1 MYGMQRSRKDGQSE
15 LIEGQG
21 TGTSDSIKKNVPA
34 GSFIMPADSTQKIG
48 PKNLKKLG
56 SPQPVNLSNGEFQIP
71 PEQVHQVG
79 VQALEQMKDA
89 THTPVPDQQG
99 FGFKPELF
107 FANGGL
113 VPFEEE
119 ATRRQQNKIGGPQM
133 RDVTPIN
140 RQLPVAANA
149 PTTNANIRFPQFNTP
164 TTGQMLKSS
173 LGNGAK
179 GLGAFHFAASGIGGA
194 VTGYNTP
201 TEDYRERF
209 GMETNDP
216 SLAGDIGVRGLG
228 VLSDVGNAASFGIL
242 GRNFADKQRINAEN
256 ANAAQQKRFDEWN
269 AKKNSTVANPF
280 GQEAKPTA
288 TANTPAVN
296 TQNTQQQN
304 PYAIQ
309 QNGNSFSYANPGA
322 AAQAREQG
330 VPEGQTSNVI
340 GGIRRTTDPRGVA
353 NLFANTREMGPTQE
367 QIDREVAQLSGFGM
381 RGFGGVSQPS
391 TPQRTPE
398 QEAERQ
404 QLIRMATT
412 PVAGAR
418 GITANQMR
426 MLGELQQ
433 GDDNRAQQRYV
444 TDANNAASVMQ
455 TGMREIG
462 QTGRTAMQEQGTND
476 RFGANLGLDA
486 QKFQA
491 TNDLANRE
499 FNLNAAE
506 KGFGIR
512 NSARVEKLYEQ
523 LDTAKTDEDRKSIQE
538 KINRYTGGKADTGK
552 DRYMTIGGGQVYD
565 NQAGLINQPQR
576 LFDTQT
582 QKFIDSPQAE
592 STVDSS
598 KFKEG
603 QVYTDGNGN
612 RAVYKN
618 GQFQPVK

>member
-1 MYGMQRSRKDGQSE
+1 MYGMQRPKKDGQSE

-149 PTTNANIRFPQFNTP
+149 PPTNANIRFPQFNTP

-179 GLGAFHFAASGIGGA
+179 GLGAFHLAASGIGGA

-209 GMETNDP
+209 GMQTDDP
-216 SLAGDIGVRGLG
+216 SLAGDLGVRGLG

-256 ANAAQQKRFDEWN
+256 ANAAQQLSLIHISE
-269 AKKNSTVANPF
+269 
-280 GQEAKPTA
+280 PT
-288 TANTPAVN
+288 
-296 TQNTQQQN
+296 
-304 PYAIQ
+304 
-309 QNGNSFSYANPGA
+309 
-322 AAQAREQG
+322 
-330 VPEGQTSNVI
+330 
-340 GGIRRTTDPRGVA
+340 RR
-353 NLFANTREMGPTQE
+353 
-367 QIDREVAQLSGFGM
+367 S
-381 RGFGGVSQPS
+381 
-391 TPQRTPE
+391 
-398 QEAERQ
+398 
-404 QLIRMATT
+404 
-412 PVAGAR
+412 
-418 GITANQMR
+418 
-426 MLGELQQ
+426 
-433 GDDNRAQQRYV
+433 
-444 TDANNAASVMQ
+444 
-455 TGMREIG
+455 
-462 QTGRTAMQEQGTND
+462 
-476 RFGANLGLDA
+476 
-486 QKFQA
+486 
-491 TNDLANRE
+491 
-499 FNLNAAE
+499 
-506 KGFGIR
+506 
-512 NSARVEKLYEQ
+512 
-523 LDTAKTDEDRKSIQE
+523 
-538 KINRYTGGKADTGK
+538 
-552 DRYMTIGGGQVYD
+552 
-565 NQAGLINQPQR
+565 
-576 LFDTQT
+576 
-582 QKFIDSPQAE
+582 
-592 STVDSS
+592 
-598 KFKEG
+598 
-603 QVYTDGNGN
+603 
-612 RAVYKN
+612 
-618 GQFQPVK
+618 